1 MLVDMGFVNTTAF
14 QWILLPLLIFVSR
27 ILDVTIGTIRIIFL
41 SKGLKKLAPV
51 FGFFEILIWLI
62 AIKQLMTSVSNI
74 ATYIAYALGFAA
86 GTFVG
91 MIVEDKLSLGQVI
104 IRIIT
109 GTDSNQ
115 LASHLRAEGFRTTD
129 FEARGDDSEV
139 RIVFTVIKRRD
150 LPHVEK
156 VIDEFNPNA
165 FYSIEDVRFVK
176 EGPLAGASHIRN
188 VLFRRG
194 RKEK

>member
-1 MLVDMGFVNTTAF
+1 MNFFDTIAF
-14 QWILLPLLIFVSR
+14 QWVVLPLLIFFSR

-41 SKGLKKLAPV
+41 SKGLRRLAPV
-51 FGFFEILIWLI
+51 FGFFEILIWLV
-62 AIKQLMTSVSNI
+62 AIRQLMNNVSNI

-91 MIVEDKLSLGQVI
+91 IIVEDKLSIGQVI

-109 GTDSNQ
+109 RTGGAQ
-115 LASHLRAEGFRTTD
+115 LASHLRSEGFRTTEL
-129 FEARGDDSEV
+129 EAQGDAGAV
-139 RIVFTVIKRRD
+139 RILFTVIKRQD

-156 VIDEFNPNA
+156 LINEFNPNA

-176 EGPLAGASHIRN
+176 EGPLTKTGHVKN
-188 VLFRRG
+188 FLFRRG
-194 RKEK
+194 RKGK

>member
-1 MLVDMGFVNTTAF
+1 MGFVNTTAF